1 MENIV
6 LLSIGMI
13 AAMFGSLVG
22 LGGGFIIVPSLAL
35 LYSYPVADII
45 GTSMAVLVFSSLT
58 STFVFA
64 KQKRIDYKSGGLFAF
79 AMVPGSI
86 LGAWIADFITSKAF
100 FISFG
105 LFMLLMAISLI
116 VKPSKGISLMPTT
129 NRTIVDST
137 GKEYSYSFNLKVGTF
152 IAILVGFLSSLFGI
166 GGGSVMVPTMVLLL
180 TFPVHIATATSSF
193 FILITAVIGSI
204 SHMMFDHIL
213 WEKVL
218 FLALGSVV
226 GGHFGAKIA
235 AKVPEKTILGVL
247 STCLIVVA
255 VRLMFN

>member
-6 LLSIGMI
+6 LLLIGMI

-35 LYSYPVADII
+35 LYSYPVADIV

-64 KQKRIDYKSGGLFAF
+64 RQKKIDYKSGALFAS

-105 LFMLLMAISLI
+105 VFMLLMAISLI
-116 VKPSKGISLMPTT
+116 LKPSKGLTLKPTT
-129 NRTIVDST
+129 NRTIVDAT

-152 IAILVGFLSSLFGI
+152 MALLVGFLSSLFGI

-193 FILITAVIGSI
+193 FILITALIGSF

-226 GGHFGAKIA
+226 GGHFGAKLA

>member
-1 MENIV
+1 
-6 LLSIGMI
+6 MI

-35 LYSYPVADII
+35 LYSFPVADIV

-64 KQKRIDYKSGGLFAF
+64 RQKRIDYKSGVLFACS
-79 AMVPGSI
+79 MIPGSI

-105 LFMLLMAISLI
+105 VFMLLMAISLI
-116 VKPSKGISLMPTT
+116 VKPSKGLTLKPTT
-129 NRTIVDST
+129 NRTLVDAT

-152 IAILVGFLSSLFGI
+152 IAFLVGFLSSLFGI

-193 FILITAVIGSI
+193 FILITALIGSF

-226 GGHFGAKIA
+226 GGHFGAKLA